1 VAGFDEYHIDTD
13 THVTLTADLTATE
26 ITGSGT
32 VELNGFALNGI
43 TANVEKVS
51 LRANAEGLYFTGN
64 FTGAEGMTY
73 GIALSVTDE
82 NPVAKDGTT
91 SLYTVGENSVLVKD
105 ILKAGG
111 ADTVIYAR
119 AYVKLSDG
127 TIIYGKTVSATFR
140 QLVYA
145 ADRMWNSLSAAQQ
158 QTLKDLYAANAAV
171 MSSWNIPNIK

>member
-1 VAGFDEYHIDTD
+1 
-13 THVTLTADLTATE
+13 
-26 ITGSGT
+26 
-32 VELNGFALNGI
+32 
-43 TANVEKVS
+43 
-51 LRANAEGLYFTGN
+51 
-64 FTGAEGMTY
+64 MTY